1 MGRCFPFYSFN
12 NGGKKCNKM
21 TRDKQVVNLRQI
33 ITTIN
38 SELVK
43 SDQEKFQNE
52 VIRPIIK
59 FQHELIVK
67 IFNSY
72 LQIKN
77 IDLASMSPENR
88 IAKITSV
95 FQNDRSLIIELKCI
109 VVAYFTTS
117 EYERYTSMKSEV
129 NKRIIQIMRERILSV
144 IVIQ

>member
-1 MGRCFPFYSFN
+1 
-12 NGGKKCNKM
+12 M

-72 LQIKN
+72 IKIKN
-77 IDLASMSPENR
+77 IDLASMSTENK
-88 IAKITSV
+88 IAKITNI

-117 EYERYTSMKSEV
+117 EYVRYTSMKSEV
-129 NKRIIQIMRERILSV
+129 NKRMIQIIRERILSV

>member
-1 MGRCFPFYSFN
+1 MGRSFTFNSFN
-12 NGGKKCNKM
+12 NEENNYNKM
-21 TRDKQVVNLRQI
+21 TRDKQVVNLRPV

-52 VIRPIIK
+52 IIRPIIK
-59 FQHELIVK
+59 FQHELIFK

-88 IAKITSV
+88 IAKITSI

-129 NKRIIQIMRERILSV
+129 NKRIIQIIRERILSV
-144 IVIQ
+144 FVIQ

>member
-1 MGRCFPFYSFN
+1 
-12 NGGKKCNKM
+12 M

-72 LQIKN
+72 IKIKN
-77 IDLASMSPENR
+77 IDLASMSTENK
-88 IAKITSV
+88 IAKITNI

-117 EYERYTSMKSEV
+117 EYESYTSMKSEV
-129 NKRIIQIMRERILSV
+129 NKRMIQIIRERILSV

>member
-1 MGRCFPFYSFN
+1 
-12 NGGKKCNKM
+12 M
-21 TRDKQVVNLRQI
+21 TRDKQVVNLRPV

-52 VIRPIIK
+52 IIRPIIK
-59 FQHELIVK
+59 FQHELIFK

-88 IAKITSV
+88 IAKITSI

-129 NKRIIQIMRERILSV
+129 NKRIIQIIRERILSAF
-144 IVIQ
+144 VIQ

>member
-1 MGRCFPFYSFN
+1 LGECFPFYSFN
-12 NGGKKCNKM
+12 NEEKNCNRM
-21 TRDKQVVNLRQI
+21 TRDKQVVNLRPI

-72 LQIKN
+72 LKIKN
-77 IDLASMSPENR
+77 IDLASMSAENK
-88 IAKITSV
+88 IAKITNI

-109 VVAYFTTS
+109 VIAYFTTS
-117 EYERYTSMKSEV
+117 EYESYTSMKPEV
-129 NKRIIQIMRERILSV
+129 NKRIIQIVRERILSLK
-144 IVIQ
+144 II